1 MSLCDCNQGRLPC
14 TCKTTGG
21 EKVMKANR
29 YYAGE
34 LPSNDYVVKAH
45 DFDRVTA
52 ERDALQQRLDDM
64 NGRFVRTKAAHL
76 RSCRLAIAK
85 NQLAKQRH
93 AEVIGLQELLNVA
106 DQQVDDL
113 RAQLS
118 ERDTLLR
125 RWLGV
130 VISDYGIEEL
140 EQDTNAAL
148 SASAEPKCSKCGD
161 SGVIDDKGID
171 DLPGGYCTERGLV
184 ACPDCE
190 ELSAPVSST
199 SDKYKAELYDE
210 VWQLARDMG
219 FGNVTDALMKL
230 QSQLQGEPPSY
241 KPGLYAVRHIDN
253 WDGERDVALTFANL
267 DADGKWTDSGT
278 GDALLAYRGDKI
290 LRAWPLDCSDAPG
303 AQIIGVPRNWLE
315 DWALELVEAAQDG
328 GQMSNQVEH
337 LLQLYPKQ

>member
-1 MSLCDCNQGRLPC
+1 MSNQTISVQRELVERITNPFGDPHDKFNAVQELRALLAKPAE
-14 TCKTTGG
+14 TDG
-21 EKVMKANR
+21 VNWKAVAN
-29 YYAGE
+29 E
-34 LPSNDYVVKAH
+34 QMEIIQKL
-45 DFDRVTA
+45 
-52 ERDALQQRLDDM
+52 
-64 NGRFVRTKAAHL
+64 KAAQH
-76 RSCRLAIAK
+76 
-85 NQLAKQRH
+85 QG
-93 AEVIGLQELLNVA
+93 E
-106 DQQVDDL
+106 
-113 RAQLS
+113 
-118 ERDTLLR
+118 
-125 RWLGV
+125 
-130 VISDYGIEEL
+130 
-140 EQDTNAAL
+140 
-148 SASAEPKCSKCGD
+148 
-161 SGVIDDKGID
+161 
-171 DLPGGYCTERGLV
+171 
-184 ACPDCE
+184 
-190 ELSAPVSST
+190 PVSST

-210 VWQLARDMG
+210 VWQLAQGMG